1 MPFLRSAWYCVG
13 FPGQLTDGAVQTIT
27 VLGEPLVLFRDAAGR
42 FAALQDR
49 CPHRFAPL
57 SSGSLIDGQLQC
69 GYHGLRFDAQG
80 RCVLNPHGDG
90 RIPGAAT
97 VRGYATLERH
107 GALWVWMGEAGQADP
122 ARLPDFSMVDER
134 PGWTRV
140 HDRLHVRAHYQLVID
155 NLLDLSH
162 VQYLHPFLA
171 DPALPPPGFTSRIE
185 LRQDGDTVTAINEM
199 NSIRTNALFA
209 MLWER
214 GEPPA
219 LCDMRA
225 NMHWHPPSLLYL
237 DTGATHVGADKS
249 EGPTTEFAHWLT
261 PETASTTHYFWVG
274 TRDRHVGDEAVSAQ
288 VRAGVDG
295 AFRMEDEPMIER
307 LQRQMDGRDL
317 FDMQPVMLQTD
328 GPAVRARRV
337 LMKCIADEAAARA

>member
-1 MPFLRSAWYCVG
+1 MPYLRSAWYCVG
-13 FPGQLTDGAVQTIT
+13 YPEQLSDGAVQTIT
-27 VLGEPLVLFRDAAGR
+27 VLDEPLALFRDPEGR
-42 FAALQDR
+42 FVALQDR

-57 SSGSLIDGQLQC
+57 SQGKLVEGQLQC
-69 GYHGLRFDAQG
+69 GYHGLRFDARG

-90 RIPGAAT
+90 HIPAAAT
-97 VRGYATLERH
+97 VRRYATLERH
-107 GALWVWMGEAGQADP
+107 GALWVWMGDAQRADP
-122 ARLPDFSMVDER
+122 ARLPDFSMVEER

-140 HDRLHVRAHYQLVID
+140 QDRLHVRANYQLVID

-171 DPALPPPGFTSRIE
+171 DPAPPPPGFKPRIE
-185 LRQDGDTVTAINEM
+185 LRQQGNTVTAINEM
-199 NSIRTNALFA
+199 NSIRTNGLFA

-237 DTGATHVGADKS
+237 DTGATSVGADKAD
-249 EGPTTEFAHWLT
+249 GPTTEFAHWLT
-261 PETASTTHYFWVG
+261 PETTSTTHYFWVG
-274 TRDRHVGDEAVSAQ
+274 TRNRHVGNQAVSAQ
-288 VRAGVDG
+288 FHAGVDG
-295 AFRMEDEPMIER
+295 AFRNEDEPMIER
-307 LQRQMDGRDL
+307 LQRQIGARDL
-317 FDMQPVMLQTD
+317 FEMQPVMLPTD

-337 LMKCIADEAAARA
+337 LMQCMAEEAANL